1 MRMNRRSLLAA
12 LGVAPIAA
20 VSALKL
26 APAQEELQP
35 VASSMFRMS
44 SGYAPERGW
53 RSGLAIEARV
63 SEYETFRGAGMFID
77 VTECPSRVVFDV
89 DQSVVSA

>member
-20 VSALKL
+20 ASAIKL

-53 RSGLAIEARV
+53 RSGIAMEARA
-63 SEYETFRGAGMFID
+63 SEDGTFRRAFID
-77 VTECPSRVVFDV
+77 VSRDPGRVLFDV
-89 DQSVVSA
+89 DQFVVSA